1 VKLDIHPREA
11 RPLLDAGDAVALDVR
26 EPWEW
31 QQGRIRGALHIP
43 LADLTHR
50 LHELPHGRQIVAV
63 CRSGSRSGSVI
74 APLRQLGYDVVN
86 LAGGLLAWH
95 ADQLPLEPATGTV
108 A

>member
-1 VKLDIHPREA
+1 VKLEIHPREA
-11 RPLLDAGDAVALDVR
+11 RPLLEAGDAVALDVR
-26 EPWEW
+26 EPYEW
-31 QQGRIRGALHIP
+31 QEGRIRDALHIP
-43 LADLTHR
+43 LAELGRR
-50 LHELPHGRQIVAV
+50 LHELPNGRPIVAV
-63 CRSGSRSGSVI
+63 CRSGSRSGSVV

>member
-1 VKLDIHPREA
+1 MKLEIHPREA
-11 RPLLDAGDAVALDVR
+11 RPLLEAGDAVALDVR

-31 QQGRIRGALHIP
+31 QQGRIRDALPIP
-43 LADLTHR
+43 LPELAHR

-63 CRSGSRSGSVI
+63 CRSGSRSGSAV
-74 APLRQLGYDVVN
+74 APLRQLGCDVVD

-95 ADQLPLEPATGTV
+95 ADRLPLEPTTGTG